1 MKNCIYTILLCCCT
15 WLCGAQIVSPGTG
28 ERITFQDLTT
38 HPSGAVTT
46 SAAGF
51 YHVSQSLTLTA
62 GDTLVVDANLQQ
74 VTFAADLNVQV
85 NGVVLCEPRNNMALF
100 QGTRSEAS
108 QNLVAFR
115 FESPAVAEVSYIHFD
130 SCKNILLN
138 ECNAWFDHCEFSHF
152 DDKVFNYMSCNP
164 TFQNSYFHN
173 NQASAIASPAN
184 FKGSPKII
192 NNYFYNNVLENSNT
206 PQINLGPGDVD
217 TIYIIGNHIEGV
229 ASTMSGG
236 IGIANMMSLGNTCA
250 IVRNNL
256 VEHNRYGYTQNGNNV
271 YALIEDNQFLNND
284 LEVNPNNGGSGISV
298 YGYSTTCAAKIRRN
312 LIAGNLWGVTAIYY
326 HAVDMGTAEDPGGNV
341 IYNNGNGGVTYALF
355 NNAFSPMSAVGNY
368 WGNNTETFAE
378 EVIFH
383 YPDQPAN
390 NLGVVTYSP
399 VMTLEPNVLS
409 CHVYSPNMLVPL
421 YCEMY
426 DSGSNR
432 FVVGIQPM
440 DAEGSFELSEA
451 LVFLDLP
458 LGVKDSVISDEVLDL
473 CTSQTR
479 TIQYLVS
486 TPHGDS
492 EVWDVILD
500 NSLWD
505 VSVYEP
511 SHAKVYPNPVS
522 NGFVTIKNDSAE
534 SMTVAIYNTMG
545 QCIFSRKEAA
555 NTLQV
560 STSDW
565 HAGLYLVKITQ
576 GNRTVTKKL
585 TISQ

>member
-74 VTFAADLNVQV
+74 VTFAAGLTVQV
-85 NGVVLCEPRNNMALF
+85 NGVVLCEPRDNKALF
-100 QGTRSEAS
+100 QGTRQTES

-184 FKGSPKII
+184 FKGSPRIL

-217 TIYIIGNHIEGV
+217 TIYIIGNHVEGV

-236 IGIANMMSLGNTCA
+236 VGIANMMSLGNTCA

-298 YGYSTTCAAKIRRN
+298 YGYSTTCAAKVRRN
-312 LIAGNLWGVTAIYY
+312 LITGNLWGVTAIYY

-399 VMTLEPNVLS
+399 VMPLEPVVNGCKVYWPGTATEVNPYVGVLNV
-409 CHVYSPNMLVPL
+409 
-421 YCEMY
+421 
-426 DSGSNR
+426 DSNL
-432 FVVGIQPM
+432 
-440 DAEGSFELSEA
+440 FELQYYYDYGLSLGFAVVE
-451 LVFLDLP
+451 LDLP
-458 LGVKDSVISDEVLDL
+458 LGVQAEMFDFEIYQDRSVDIRVDTYKVF
-473 CTSQTR
+473 
-479 TIQYLVS
+479 
-486 TPHGDS
+486 TPHGDTA
-492 EVWDVILD
+492 VWKVKLKTDINGVEEYQDDKVL
-500 NSLWD
+500 
-505 VSVYEP
+505 
-511 SHAKVYPNPVS
+511 VYPNPAS
-522 NGFVTIKNDSAE
+522 NGYVNIKNDGE
-534 SMTVAIYNTMG
+534 ELMTVAIYNTMG
-545 QCIFSRKEAA
+545 QCLFSRKDAA

-560 STSDW
+560 STTNW
-565 HAGLYLVKITQ
+565 PAGLYLVKITQ

>member
-1 MKNCIYTILLCCCT
+1 MKNCFYTILLCCCA
-15 WLCGAQIVSPGTG
+15 LICGAQIVSPGTG

-74 VTFAADLNVQV
+74 VTFAANLNVQV

-184 FKGSPKII
+184 FKGSPRIL

-217 TIYIIGNHIEGV
+217 TIYIIGNHVEGV

-284 LEVNPNNGGSGISV
+284 LEVEPNNGGSGISI
-298 YGYSTTCAAKIRRN
+298 YGYSTSCAAKIRRN

-341 IYNNGNGGVTYALF
+341 LYNNGNGGVTYALY

-368 WGNNTETFAE
+368 WGDNTETFAE

-458 LGVKDSVISDEVLDL
+458 LGVKDSVISDEVLDS
-473 CTSQTR
+473 CTSQIR
-479 TIQYLVS
+479 TIRYLVS

-492 EVWDVILD
+492 EEWEVILD
-500 NSLWD
+500 YSLWA
-505 VSVYEP
+505 VSDYEASP
-511 SHAKVYPNPVS
+511 VNVFPNPVC
-522 NGFVTIKNDSAE
+522 GEQVTIQSDSPE
-534 SMTVAIYNTMG
+534 KMCVQIYDMTGKCVFARDHA
-545 QCIFSRKEAA
+545 FP
-555 NTLQV
+555 TLQIA
-560 STSDW
+560 TSNW
-565 HAGLYLVKITQ
+565 PAGLYLVKITR
-576 GNRTVTKKL
+576 GGGVTTRKL
-585 TISQ
+585 AVGL

>member
-74 VTFAADLNVQV
+74 VAFAANLNVQV

-115 FESPAVAEVSYIHFD
+115 FESPSVAEVSYIHFD

-152 DDKVFNYMSCNP
+152 DDNVFNYMSCNP

-184 FKGSPKII
+184 FKGSPRIL

-217 TIYIIGNHIEGV
+217 TIYIIGNHVEGV

-236 IGIANMMSLGNTCA
+236 IAISNLMNVGQTVA
-250 IVRNNL
+250 IVRGNL

-341 IYNNGNGGVTYALF
+341 LYNNGNGGVTYALF

-368 WGNNTETFAE
+368 WGDNTESFAE

-399 VMTLEPNVLS
+399 VMPLEPNVLS

-458 LGVKDSVISDEVLDL
+458 LGVKDSVISDEVLDS
-473 CTSQTR
+473 CTSQIR
-479 TIQYLVS
+479 TIRYLVS

-492 EVWDVILD
+492 EEWEVILD
-500 NSLWD
+500 YSLWA
-505 VSVYEP
+505 VSDYEASP
-511 SHAKVYPNPVS
+511 VNVFPNPVC
-522 NGFVTIKNDSAE
+522 GEQVTIQSDSPE
-534 SMTVAIYNTMG
+534 KMCVQIYDMTGKCVFARDHA
-545 QCIFSRKEAA
+545 FP
-555 NTLQV
+555 TLQIA
-560 STSDW
+560 TSNW
-565 HAGLYLVKITQ
+565 PAGLYLVKITR
-576 GNRTVTKKL
+576 GGGVTTRKL
-585 TISQ
+585 AVGL